1 MNTFMENLKD
11 VNNFGLT
18 ENGALTHKTTKSAVL
33 DMFAVCGAYRQ
44 HSVEDCILMFQNAL
58 EENETLAVKCLF
70 YLGDCRGGQ
79 GERRFFRVCYKWLA
93 KNYPEVAMRNLE
105 AIPEYRR
112 WDDVIYATVGTPIED
127 VALAFIRKQLALDVQ
142 SKTPSLLAKW
152 MPSENASSHETK
164 RVAGIVRAYLGMTH
178 KQYRKTLSV
187 LRERIN
193 IVERLMSENRWDEI
207 EFDKIPSK
215 AGLIYKNAFARRDMI
230 AKKYETFAKDKT
242 TKVNASVLN
251 PVDIAEK
258 IFTKYRWG
266 RNGDATD
273 RAMLQKYWDNLKDY
287 YNGRQENGLAIVDVS
302 DSMSGQPLYAAV
314 SMGAYI
320 AERGH
325 GPFANHFIT
334 FSEEPELVKF
344 EGVDIVDKFIRAEKA
359 NWEMNTNIKA
369 VFDMLLNVAKKE
381 NTKAEDMPERL
392 YIFSDMQF
400 DRCVTDGTKGSP
412 DRWGYRSY
420 NYPSASGMETLLE
433 SIASEW
439 AAAGYELPK
448 VVFWNLRASTN
459 NIPALGGRFSYVSGY
474 SMSMVETILSGKD
487 GYDLCLEKLLS
498 PRYEMVG

>member
-11 VNNFGLT
+11 VNNYGLT

-44 HSVEDCILMFQNAL
+44 HSVEDCILMFKNAL

-93 KNYPEVAMRNLE
+93 NNYPDIALRNME

-112 WDDVIYATVGTPIED
+112 WDDVIYSMVGTQVESD
-127 VALAFIRKQLALDVQ
+127 ALFFIRHQLALDIQ

-152 MPSENASSHETK
+152 MPSENASSRETK
-164 RVAGIVRAYLGMTH
+164 RVAGIIRKYLGMTH
-178 KQYRKTLSV
+178 KEYRKTLSE
-187 LRERIN
+187 LRTRIN
-193 IVERLMSENRWDEI
+193 IVEKLMSENRWDEI

-230 AKKYETFAKDKT
+230 AKKYETFAKSAD

-287 YNGRQENGLAIVDVS
+287 YNGREENGLAIVDVS
-302 DSMSGQPLYAAV
+302 GSMSGQPLYAAV

-344 EGVDIVDKFIRAEKA
+344 EGVDIVDKFIRADQA
-359 NWEMNTNIKA
+359 NWEMNTDIKA
-369 VFDMLLNVAKKE
+369 VFDMLLSVAKNKS
-381 NTKAEDMPERL
+381 TKPEDMPERL

-400 DRCVTDGTKGSP
+400 DRCVTDGTKSAP
-412 DRWGYRSY
+412 DRWGYTRW
-420 NYPSASGMETLLE
+420 NYPSANDMETLLE

-439 AAAGYELPK
+439 ATTGYELPK
-448 VVFWNLRASTN
+448 VVFWNLRASEN
-459 NIPALGGRFSYVSGY
+459 NIPALGGRFSYVSGF
-474 SMSMVETILSGKD
+474 SMSAMEAILSGED
-487 GYDLCLEKLLS
+487 GYSLMLKVLES
-498 PRYEMVG
+498 ERYNLVG